1 MRITVIGATGG
12 IGTEVTKQALAAG
25 HEVVA
30 PVRNPARM
38 ALAEPALTVLPVDV
52 LDPEQLLPAVEG
64 ADAVVS
70 ALGPRRGD
78 HAEVLAPGAR
88 GAAAAMA
95 KAGVRRLVIVSADG
109 AYVNEGDDALTR
121 LVLKPIVKRVFREHY
136 RDVERMEVEVRASD
150 LDWTI
155 VRPTRLVDT
164 PYTGR
169 YRTAVD
175 VSVRRAFSIARADV
189 AHAILAA
196 LGDPATVR
204 HMLSIA
210 Y

>member
-12 IGTEVTKQALAAG
+12 IGTEVTRQALAAG

-38 ALAEPALTVLPVDV
+38 ALAAPGLTVLPADV
-52 LDPEQLLPAVEG
+52 LDPERLLPAVEG

-70 ALGPRRGD
+70 ALGQRRGE
-78 HAEVLAPGAR
+78 HADLLAPGAR
-88 GAAAAMA
+88 SAATAMA

-109 AYVNEGDDALTR
+109 AYINEGDDALMR
-121 LVLKPIVKRVFREHY
+121 FVLKPIVKRVLRAHY
-136 RDVERMEVEVRASD
+136 RDVERMETDVRASD

-164 PYTGR
+164 PHTGR

-175 VSVRRAFSIARADV
+175 VSVRRAFTIARADV
-189 AHAILAA
+189 ADAILAA
-196 LGDPATVR
+196 LADPSTIR